1 MEISMAGHSKWS
13 NIKHRKG
20 AQDAKRGKA
29 NTRLIREVMVAAKA
43 GGPDRS
49 TNPQLRLACERA
61 SKANVTKDAIERA
74 ILKATGQLQGEELF
88 EVTYEGYGPSGVA
101 IWVHC
106 MSDNKNRTVAEVRH
120 AFSKYNGTMGNAGS
134 VAYMFERV
142 AKVVLSH
149 ATEDAVMELLIEHDV
164 TDIMTDAD
172 DVVVIANPSELN
184 HLINVLSESEFQ
196 IEESEVTYIPTSE
209 VALTDDDS
217 EKVGKLLDALES
229 LDDVQSV
236 IHNMS

>member
-1 MEISMAGHSKWS
+1 MAGHSKWS

-43 GGPDRS
+43 GGADRA

-88 EVTYEGYGPSGVA
+88 EVTYEGYGPMGVA
-101 IWVHC
+101 VWVHC
-106 MSDNKNRTVAEVRH
+106 MTDNKNRTVAEIRH

-142 AKVVLSH
+142 AKVVLSD
-149 ATEDAVMELLIEHDV
+149 ATEDAVMELLLEHDV
-164 TDIMTDAD
+164 TDIHAD
-172 DVVVIANPSELN
+172 SNDVIVLANPSELN
-184 HLINVLSESEFQ
+184 DLINLLSEADYQ
-196 IEESEVTYIPTSE
+196 IEESEVTFVPTSE
-209 VALTDDDS
+209 VELSDEDAQ
-217 EKVGKLLDALES
+217 KVDKLIEALEG

>member
-1 MEISMAGHSKWS
+1 MAGHSKWS

-20 AQDAKRGKA
+20 VQDAKRGKA

-43 GGPDRS
+43 GGGDRT

-61 SKANVTKDAIERA
+61 SKANVNKDAIERA

-88 EVTYEGYGPSGVA
+88 EMSYEGYGPSGVA

-106 MSDNKNRTVAEVRH
+106 MTDNKNRTVAEVRH

-142 AKVVLSH
+142 AKIVLSN

-164 TDIMTDAD
+164 SDIIAD
-172 DVVVIANPSELN
+172 EDHIMVMANPSELN
-184 HLINVLSESEFQ
+184 HLITILSEAGFH
-196 IEESEVTYIPTSE
+196 IEESEVTFIPTSE
-209 VALTDDDS
+209 VELLEEDS
-217 EKVGKLLDALES
+217 QKVGKLLDALES